1 LGDIRP
7 DPMTVSPRHF
17 LLFAACLALLY
28 AGLGARGLDAL
39 IDTPIAEDGW
49 YALTIARNVAAG
61 QGVTIDGVTW
71 TNGFQPLFTFLQAG
85 GFLLAGGDTIWGLR
99 VFYGL
104 AALVHVAGAILV
116 ACLARD
122 HAAREKDLVAALAG
136 LGYLAA
142 IKAYNDFYTGL
153 ETGLQLA
160 LYALVWR
167 LHAQDWRGGWR
178 REALLGAALGL
189 LVLARIDAAIFVAVL
204 CADELRRGLRSLPDA
219 IRRCLVVGGTSVLV
233 SSPWWLY
240 NALVFGHP
248 MPTSGFAQ
256 QETLVSLERT
266 MSAIWALGCVAMPW
280 IFAGAH
286 EGDAFAFARTAALA
300 ALVWLALRARWK
312 PAGNL
317 GFAALLLA
325 AYAALVLYYWLTFFA
340 DWFYIRYFAPLSLLA
355 FVFVPGLL
363 VQTARKTAAPL
374 ASAAGAFAVVL
385 LVLAW
390 TGWSPFGA
398 SAHHEQVALVEE
410 HVPADATVA
419 AGQSGTLGFLR
430 NRVVNIDGKVNPEA
444 LRWRGRMTD
453 YLDRR
458 GIEWFADST
467 WYVELYLG
475 LDPAAAGWRLVAQSR
490 DFVVY
495 RRVRG

>member
-1 LGDIRP
+1 
-7 DPMTVSPRHF
+7 MTPIPRIANF
-17 LLFAACLALLY
+17 VLAGAALALALR
-28 AGLGARGLDAL
+28 GADAL

-49 YALTIARNVAAG
+49 YALTIARNVATG
-61 QGVTIDGVTW
+61 HGVTIDGETW
-71 TNGFQPLFTFLQAG
+71 TNGFQPLFTFLQAA
-85 GFLLAGGDTIWGLR
+85 GFALAGGDTIGGLR
-99 VFYGL
+99 VFFVL
-104 AALVHVAGAILV
+104 AACVHIAGALLVAG
-116 ACLARD
+116 LARD
-122 HAAREKDLVAALAG
+122 AAESEKDLVGALAA

-142 IKAYNDFYTGL
+142 VKAYNDFYTGL

-167 LHAQDWRGGWR
+167 LHAREWRGRLG
-178 REALLGAALGL
+178 REAGLGLALGL
-189 LVLARIDAAIFVAVL
+189 LVLARIDAAVFVAVL
-204 CADELRRGLRSLPDA
+204 CADELRRGFRAPLAA
-219 IRRCLVVGGTSVLV
+219 IRRCFVVGGVAVLV
-233 SSPWWLY
+233 SAPWWLY

-266 MSAIWALGCVAMPW
+266 LSAIWALGCVAMPW

-286 EGDAFAFARTAALA
+286 EGDLATLARAAALA
-300 ALVWLALRARWK
+300 GLAYLAWRSRWR
-312 PAGNL
+312 PAGGK
-317 GFAALLLA
+317 GFVFLLLA
-325 AYAALVLYYWLTFFA
+325 TYAALVPYYWLTFFA

-355 FVFVPGLL
+355 FVFVPALL
-363 VQTARKTAAPL
+363 VKAARAWAMTL
-374 ASAAGAFAVVL
+374 TGAVGATSLVL
-385 LVLAW
+385 LALAW

-398 SAHHEQVALVEE
+398 SAHHEQVELVAE
-410 HVPADATVA
+410 HVPAEATVA

-430 NRVVNIDGKVNPEA
+430 ARVVNVDGKVNPEA
-444 LRWRGRMTD
+444 LAWRGRMWD

-475 LDPAAAGWRLVAQSR
+475 LDPEAVGWRLVAQSG